1 MDNLHLF
8 ELINAPPGLEPVRLM
23 LATALAQWLICV
35 VPLAVAAAWLRGDHA
50 TRRQLLQMLLAIA
63 IAMAIAQIVGLV
75 WPQPRPFT
83 LHLGTQYLEHAGDPG
98 LPSGHVTLLWSLGLS
113 ALTTRRFA
121 VCGFPLLAAGLVVGW
136 SRVYL
141 GVHFP
146 YDVLAAFPV
155 SLAGAV
161 AAFVLRKPSEPAV
174 GLILSLY
181 DRAGQ
186 RMRARLRAARKA

>member
-8 ELINAPPGLEPVRLM
+8 ELINAPPGLGPVRLM
-23 LATALAQWLICV
+23 VAKALAQWLVYV
-35 VPLAVAAAWLRGDHA
+35 VPLALAAAWLRGDHA

-63 IAMAIAQIVGLV
+63 ITMAIAQVVGLAR
-75 WPQPRPFT
+75 PQPRPFT
-83 LHLGTQYLEHAGDPG
+83 LHLGAQYLQHAGDPR
-98 LPSGHVTLLWSLGLS
+98 LPSDHVTLLWSLALS
-113 ALTTRRFA
+113 ALTTHRFA
-121 VCGFPLLAAGLVVGW
+121 VWGFPLLAAGLVVGW

-146 YDVLAAFPV
+146 YDVFAAFPV

-161 AAFVLRKPSEPAV
+161 AAFVLREPAEPAI

-181 DRAGQ
+181 DRVGQ
-186 RMRARLRAARKA
+186 RVRARLRPARKA